1 MLGAPLN
8 QYIYPILHTVQDA
21 LYSIYI
27 WTRTVL
33 FSIFQNDGALHSLQP
48 LFLVSVAIAALLI
61 SIVIIRKLVWRS

>member
-27 WTRTVL
+27 WVRTFL
-33 FSIFQNDGALHSLQP
+33 FSIFQEGGALYSLQP
-48 LFLVSVAIAALLI
+48 LFLISVAIAVFFV
-61 SIVIIRKLVWRS
+61 SIVIIRKLVWGS